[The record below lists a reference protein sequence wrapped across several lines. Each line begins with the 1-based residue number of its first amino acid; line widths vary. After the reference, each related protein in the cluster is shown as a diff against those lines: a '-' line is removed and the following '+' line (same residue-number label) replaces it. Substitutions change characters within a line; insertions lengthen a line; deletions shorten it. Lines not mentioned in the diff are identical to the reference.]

1 MKCIFSPVARTFIC
15 ITCIAIFAPA
25 RSALAGDPPAM
36 RLIPAGEFTMGT
48 DDPES
53 MPNERPAHRVKLD
66 GFWMDQHDVT
76 NAEFKKFADATG
88 YVTTAERP
96 VNWEEL
102 KKQVPPG

>member
-25 RSALAGDPPAM
+25 PSALAGDPPAM

-53 MPNERPAHRVKLD
+53 MPNERPSHRVKLD
-66 GFWMDQHDVT
+66 GFWIDEHDVT
-76 NAEFKKFADATG
+76 NAEFRKFVEATG
-88 YVTTAERP
+88 YLTTAEKSID
-96 VNWEEL
+96 WEQMIKEL
-102 KKQVPPG
+102 